1 VYLWL
6 NHFKMQDINNRK
18 DIENLVKTFYENVH
32 KDPLLTTIFE
42 MPEEEWSKH
51 LTRAVN
57 FWENWLF
64 QTGSYTGGMMWT
76 HAEANQKHGLTTE
89 RFEHWLAHWFST
101 VDMMFTGENATFVK
115 NKALEIGQILDSK
128 FNNVPSKL

>member
-1 VYLWL
+1 
-6 NHFKMQDINNRK
+6 MQDINNRT
-18 DIENLVKTFYENVH
+18 DIENLVRTFYENVH
-32 KDPLLTTIFE
+32 KDSLLTTIFE
-42 MPEEEWSKH
+42 MPEEEWNKH
-51 LTRAVN
+51 LIRAVN

-89 RFEHWLAHWFST
+89 RFEHWLSHWFST
-101 VDMMFTGENATFVK
+101 IDMLFAGENATFMK

-128 FNNVPSKL
+128 FNKIPSKL

>member
-1 VYLWL
+1 M
-6 NHFKMQDINNRK
+6 KDINNRT
-18 DIENLVKTFYENVH
+18 DIENLVRTFYENVH

-42 MPEEEWSKH
+42 MPEEQWNKH
-51 LTRAVN
+51 LIRAVN

-64 QTGSYTGGMMWT
+64 QTGSYGGGMMWT

-89 RFEHWLAHWFST
+89 RFEHWLSHWFGT
-101 VDMMFTGENATFVK
+101 VDSLFAGENATFVK

-128 FNNVPSKL
+128 FNHVPSKL